1 MPYTITIK
9 RSAEREMAA
18 LPEKTFERI
27 ADSIVGL
34 ESDPR
39 KPGSK
44 KLRGSNHY
52 RIRAGDYRILY
63 TIDDENQGIEI
74 VAVGHRK
81 EVYRGR

>member
-9 RSAEREMAA
+9 RSAEREMTA
-18 LPEKTFERI
+18 LPDKIFERI
-27 ADSIVGL
+27 AESIVGL
-34 ESDPR
+34 EFDPR

-52 RIRAGDYRILY
+52 RIRTGDYRVLY
-63 TIDDENQGIEI
+63 TIDDDNQVVEI
-74 VAVGHRK
+74 IAVGHRK